1 MSKNLLIGAISGNY
15 CVNDIRNWVVSAK
28 KVLTDNDQIYILAY
42 NYESNDPV
50 IEYLINNNIEV
61 LMPNIDM
68 WGHSIEKFETNT
80 GLINSH
86 NSYKLIHNVRFLHIW
101 WLLSSVEHN
110 QVLITDVK
118 DVIINK
124 RPFKDEDIEDCIV
137 ASSEVIKYGEH
148 QWNKE
153 HILQTFGLAGVN
165 LLEQEVNNVGVLFG
179 KGSVIKEL
187 CLDIYLNAINKTKV
201 ADQTAFNY
209 LIRNSYKDKTVFTS
223 LEDKWA
229 VHLHVINEGLV
240 PFDLNQLID
249 YTIIH
254 QYDRLGDEILNYYTI
269 PQ

>member
-1 MSKNLLIGAISGNY
+1 MKKNLLIGAISGNY
-15 CVNDIRNWVVSAK
+15 SIKDIQNWVVSAK
-28 KVLTDNDQIYILAY
+28 KVLTDKDQIYILAY
-42 NYESNDPV
+42 NYESNNPV
-50 IEYLINNNIEV
+50 IEYLISNSIKV
-61 LMPNIDM
+61 LMPDIDM

-80 GLINSH
+80 GLMTSQ

-101 WLLSSVEHN
+101 WLLSSIDYN
-110 QVLITDVK
+110 QILITDVK

-124 RPFKDEDIEDCIV
+124 RPFKDEDVEDCIV

-153 HILQTFGLAGVN
+153 HILQTFGLAGVQ
-165 LLEQEVNNVGVLFG
+165 LLEEEVNNVGVLFG
-179 KGSVIKEL
+179 KGTLIKEL

-209 LIRNSYKDKTVFTS
+209 LIRNSYRDKTVFTG

-229 VHLHVINEGLV
+229 VHLHVINEGLI
-240 PFDLNQLID
+240 PFDLHELKN